1 MKRFLDP
8 TVAAKITLTSK
19 VPRED
24 FESTFGLEVRRERE
38 REGGRERER
47 ERGRERE
54 GGRYSYCRDAC
65 CSYVCVCVC
74 VCVCVIEQW
83 L

>member
-38 REGGRERER
+38 REGGS
-47 ERGRERE
+47 GGE
-54 GGRYSYCRDAC
+54 GGIHTAVMRAVAMY
-65 CSYVCVCVC
+65 VCVC

>member
-24 FESTFGLEVRRERE
+24 FETTFGLEVRRERE
-38 REGGRERER
+38 
-47 ERGRERE
+47 
-54 GGRYSYCRDAC
+54 
-65 CSYVCVCVC
+65 
-74 VCVCVIEQW
+74 
-83 L
+83 